1 VRKYFEKKLKCA
13 VARNEFQFSA
23 GKLDVLAYDRANK
36 CFHICEGKRSS
47 NVASVGHAIGQLIA
61 YISMIQ
67 EGGYDFLDRISKEER
82 LGLRDFTAFIK
93 NAF

>member
-1 VRKYFEKKLKCA
+1 
-13 VARNEFQFSA
+13 
-23 GKLDVLAYDRANK
+23 
-36 CFHICEGKRSS
+36 
-47 NVASVGHAIGQLIA
+47 
-61 YISMIQ
+61 MIQ